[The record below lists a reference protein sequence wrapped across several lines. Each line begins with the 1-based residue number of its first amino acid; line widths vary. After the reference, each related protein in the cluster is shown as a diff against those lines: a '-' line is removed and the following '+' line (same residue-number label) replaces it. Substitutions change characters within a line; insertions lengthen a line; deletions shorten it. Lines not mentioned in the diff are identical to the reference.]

1 VGDAQRR
8 GVVQVFTSG
17 SVNEVFL
24 PDEDPYEVSRFAPER
39 PQAAVAMEAE
49 IADDTPPREG
59 FTLSSKDLA
68 VFEEA
73 MRQFDEPVLFIQ
85 IYDAL
90 RGLRNKE
97 IIDLSNSDIK
107 QMIKLA
113 INEGLLLRSTRGSH
127 AYYQIDTNRPFSLD
141 KDPAGDG
148 SGSK

>member
-1 VGDAQRR
+1 
-8 GVVQVFTSG
+8 
-17 SVNEVFL
+17 
-24 PDEDPYEVSRFAPER
+24 
-39 PQAAVAMEAE
+39 
-49 IADDTPPREG
+49 
-59 FTLSSKDLA
+59 
-68 VFEEA
+68 

-113 INEGLLLRSTRGSH
+113 INEGLLLRTTRGSH
-127 AYYQIDTNRPFSLD
+127 AYYSIDTNRPFNLD